1 MSPKGIYRTVT
12 PESGAEYAFVDY
24 GVPQSLAE
32 SPRSEYEQQGYSPP
46 FDDLPTKEQRFKPKT
61 YTLAIVSMPGTAEE
75 KTHRSD
81 TIVASTDD
89 KAIDTAWG
97 WAAQPGLPD
106 GEYFLQVVKD
116 GVGIKSLKI
125 QVPPR

>member
-24 GVPQSLAE
+24 GVPQSLGE
-32 SPRSEYEQQGYSPP
+32 IPRSEYEQQGYSPP

-89 KAIDTAWG
+89 KAIDTACG
-97 WAAQPGLPD
+97 LAAQPGLPD